1 MPALTR
7 IKRRGL
13 TKRASFPTSMMG
25 VSKVSELASAQPV
38 PAGRSVSADALL
50 MEIAN
55 RRLSW
60 FGREDILDGFVDFLG
75 FRFIPR

>member
-1 MPALTR
+1 M
-7 IKRRGL
+7 I
-13 TKRASFPTSMMG
+13 G

-38 PAGRSVSADALL
+38 QAGRSVSAGPLL

-75 FRFIPR
+75 FRFVPRQLLGLWQFRALILLEG